1 MQSWQDVRLYAKWL
15 IKQFKITIE
24 TTENGHSLI
33 NGVALTY
40 GGYDGTNATFGTNPS
55 LSLILKAYNAEGGFQ
70 FSGVYTISTGLERT
84 VKFYEKIEFEIQMA
98 KGHYLSSFTLSRE
111 GASGGG
117 GYTWDHANQTISG
130 SRSIA
135 LGRGDLDEMGINVGD
150 YDSANAVNN
159 VLATMNRVT
168 DSYTI
173 TVDFA
178 RQWYLFT
185 VVKMVEENGTLKENP
200 NHIELKRP
208 YNGVVTDGD
217 LDKGLAFHN
226 VAGYFTNRECTEP
239 FNAGSYTVVKDVFI
253 YIKYTPSNDVSH
265 EAKFYGWTKSG
276 YTKLE
281 TGKDY
286 VGAYIDN
293 GVTYING
300 QGGRQWSTAIN
311 GLTIVKLPTPTSVYW
326 PDRLAAYVDEYG
338 NLQYVNTGFVLA
350 YWVKIS
356 GGASINTSAPI
367 TPYVLKNSGLKE
379 GTHYSIVVPGE
390 SQIDAT
396 GCTIYAVYESID
408 KTFDMIDFGEADYAT
423 KKSDVKDFTIG
434 NGDFTRISFGVLKRY
449 YIDIDKAELLI
460 ARTLK
465 NGGESEPEWETADSI
480 LLNKSTDTNY
490 LVKAT
495 FMPNKDGTYTILGSP
510 VTNYGLEEDKYI
522 YYFKIKVTTS
532 LGIVVY
538 SNNEAWACVNDR
550 LINVSTSVT
559 TGVSGSDNVTISILE
574 NDGGNLKYKA
584 SKDVATDFTKN
595 EGYVN
600 ITSSVG
606 MKGGYVSFWPE
617 KEDGVDLNS
626 ASLMKINNE
635 FKLVF
640 GPKDNEHVVGIGE
653 SVTFYFYENR
663 DNTGKSCSVAIKIVK
678 ADMNGVTVQVIIG
691 WDGAVNASVN

>member
-1 MQSWQDVRLYAKWL
+1 
-15 IKQFKITIE
+15 
-24 TTENGHSLI
+24 
-33 NGVALTY
+33 
-40 GGYDGTNATFGTNPS
+40 
-55 LSLILKAYNAEGGFQ
+55 
-70 FSGVYTISTGLERT
+70 
-84 VKFYEKIEFEIQMA
+84 MA

-150 YDSANAVNN
+150 YDSANGVNN

-173 TVDFA
+173 MVDFA
-178 RQWYLFT
+178 RQSYLFT

-200 NHIELKRP
+200 NHINLTRP
-208 YNGVVTDGD
+208 YMGVVTDGD

-226 VAGYFTNRECTEP
+226 VAGYYTNRECTEP
-239 FNAGSYTVVKDVFI
+239 FNDGSYTVVKDVFI

-408 KTFDMIDFGEADYAT
+408 KTFDIEAQMIEPSQAKSDLTTFNITKNDITQKARSFRIAIVNNNTIDAANVTLSIATLDKNGLVNWDEAIEVPLTDYARFVNIVRIKNDT
-423 KKSDVKDFTIG
+423 FQIANKEVTFTRDTTYYFKFEVTTGLDVKVESSNIAEVYYANNELKVAVKKSGELEKIKNAPSSGARGGTLEFKDLFEGNFIDLIPNTTNTGTTVDFNGLTLSVTGYELIAADDEKGFGSYVEIVYKEDVGAYTFEQSDYYGNTRQSDEFFFTFGKAYKDANGVTCVDESNTVGIG
-434 NGDFTRISFGVLKRY
+434 VKLTVDRY
-449 YIDIDKAELLI
+449 GYIDISV
-460 ARTLK
+460 
-465 NGGESEPEWETADSI
+465 N
-480 LLNKSTDTNY
+480 
-490 LVKAT
+490 
-495 FMPNKDGTYTILGSP
+495 
-510 VTNYGLEEDKYI
+510 
-522 YYFKIKVTTS
+522 
-532 LGIVVY
+532 VY
-538 SNNEAWACVNDR
+538 W
-550 LINVSTSVT
+550 
-559 TGVSGSDNVTISILE
+559 
-574 NDGGNLKYKA
+574 
-584 SKDVATDFTKN
+584 
-595 EGYVN
+595 
-600 ITSSVG
+600 
-606 MKGGYVSFWPE
+606 GGYTNLTLSKSF
-617 KEDGVDLNS
+617 
-626 ASLMKINNE
+626 
-635 FKLVF
+635 
-640 GPKDNEHVVGIGE
+640 
-653 SVTFYFYENR
+653 T
-663 DNTGKSCSVAIKIVK
+663 
-678 ADMNGVTVQVIIG
+678 
-691 WDGAVNASVN
+691 